1 MQPGHYKSVIYMKK
15 KYLNNPYRICRYI
28 AAFYLLALLP
38 ACKKDI
44 KPSLPGEQGSA
55 ALNFYIASD
64 VMNAT
69 YGPSR
74 GTTAAYVDSIQQ
86 HGNIIYNTDGLYPVF
101 AFGFLANPEYPQ
113 VSDVS
118 GINLFTYVRYHSGS
132 HKLLF
137 TDVANTIVA
146 DTTAKLE
153 NSTWNGFYLADKP
166 QADGADA
173 AYTVLS
179 VPEPRTAEEGKT
191 GVRFINLSPD
201 AGALDCKALLSDG
214 VTASNTL
221 ASVRF
226 REASAYTWLTQEQA
240 ANGLLRLQIGNSRS
254 NITTAVPAR
263 PGRAFVIVIRGF
275 LHNTTRR
282 VTTGKNADGSLI
294 RENINISAGLR
305 TDVRTSY

>member
-1 MQPGHYKSVIYMKK
+1 MKK
-15 KYLNNPYRICRYI
+15 KYSNHPYNISRYI
-28 AAFYLLALLP
+28 AALYLLALLP

-44 KPSLPGEQGSA
+44 KPALPGEQESA
-55 ALNFYIASD
+55 AVNYYIVSD
-64 VMNAT
+64 VMNAA

-74 GTTAAYVDSIQQ
+74 GTTAAYADSVQQ
-86 HGNIIYNTDGLYPVF
+86 HGNIIYNTDSRYPVF
-101 AFGFLANPEYPQ
+101 AFGFLANPEYPT
-113 VSDVS
+113 VNDVS
-118 GINLFTYVRYHSGS
+118 GINLFTYIRCNAGN
-132 HKLLF
+132 HKFLF
-137 TDVANTIVA
+137 TDVTNAIVA
-146 DTTAKLE
+146 DTVTRLE
-153 NSTWNGFYLADKP
+153 SNSWNSLYLADKP

-179 VPEPRTAEEGKT
+179 VPEPRTAEEGKI

-201 AGALDCKALLSDG
+201 AGALDCKVLLSDG
-214 VTASNTL
+214 LTASNTL

-254 NITTAVPAR
+254 NIISAVPAR

-282 VTTGKNADGSLI
+282 ITTGKNADGSLI
-294 RENINISAGLR
+294 RETINISAGLR